1 MNGHRILPSKYIKY
15 LGIFL
20 DETLNGRFHCEALMK
35 KLKRANGMLCKARH
49 YVEIDDL
56 KALYFAIFSSHLIYG
71 CQIWGQ
77 VTNSFNQ
84 KIFKLQNRALRI
96 ITFSDFRADT
106 NPMYSDLKILKL
118 EDQIVLQNCLFVHDA
133 LDDSSPICFRNYF
146 KQLKEI
152 HTFSTRSAALG
163 CLFVSHSGTIR
174 FGINSITNKCI
185 LELLTGT
192 VLLKLSCW
200 TSQQFQ
206 ATN

>member
-1 MNGHRILPSKYIKY
+1 M
-15 LGIFL
+15 
-20 DETLNGRFHCEALMK
+20 
-35 KLKRANGMLCKARH
+35 
-49 YVEIDDL
+49 
-56 KALYFAIFSSHLIYG
+56 
-71 CQIWGQ
+71 
-77 VTNSFNQ
+77 TNSFNQ

-185 LELLTGT
+185 SNWNDITKTLMLDLSTISRYQ
-192 VLLKLSCW
+192 LKSFLKNHFVESY
-200 TSQQFQ
+200 
-206 ATN
+206 N